1 MIIKKNKELVN
12 PANIQSSVYTKE
24 HVDFIRANYTENRF
38 VKRIE
43 LLELFN
49 KHFNLN
55 INILNLGFIIN
66 KYNLVRQHSGSGYSK
81 FTPIVKLFIRKCV
94 EKRMSSQECKD
105 ACERKFERPFN
116 RNTISQVA
124 SKMGIAFITSRGERL
139 DDFLKKYPKIENKI
153 RRLIKKY
160 PNSRWHDILIR
171 DMIIEKYEKGVKTTE
186 VRLFCL
192 VKKIEINVIGRTLKQ
207 KSEKNNEC
215 SRRRYRMEKLEKGI
229 PNIDNYDDGGPWCV
243 W

>member
-24 HVDFIRANYTENRF
+24 HVDFIRANYTKNRF

-49 KHFNLN
+49 KHFNL
-55 INILNLGFIIN
+55 NILNLGFIIN

-160 PNSRWHDILIR
+160 PNSQWHDILIR

-229 PNIDNYDDGGPWCV
+229 PNIDNYDDGGQW
-243 W
+243 